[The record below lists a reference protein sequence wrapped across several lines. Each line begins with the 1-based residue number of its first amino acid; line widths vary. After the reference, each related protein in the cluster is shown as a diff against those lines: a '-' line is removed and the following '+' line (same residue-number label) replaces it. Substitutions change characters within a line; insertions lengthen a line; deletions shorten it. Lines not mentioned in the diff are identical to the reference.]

1 MATSYANTGQ
11 FDLARKRAEQRANAE
26 QQQQD
31 DALKRRFA
39 AMGGLN
45 SGAYI
50 KQQSVQADDAAK
62 RRADVMEGIDVAES
76 NEAQRQ
82 REVQEGREFARSER
96 LGSQD
101 FSASQ
106 ADLQRKYQTGERLG
120 AQDFSK
126 SERLGGQD
134 FASGES
140 ALARLFAQR
149 ERESSQEW
157 QGGQNELNRLLQSR
171 GLDLQQR
178 QIDNQ
183 ADQFLKDF
191 DQRKF
196 EFSKQVE
203 NWQQQIGLEK
213 QAQTFNQWLSIFELN
228 SGKGAFQKD
237 IYNPYTRA
245 VFGRDDIRV

>member
-26 QQQQD
+26 QD

-134 FASGES
+134 
-140 ALARLFAQR
+140 FAQR